1 MLSEYVPFKHFIAD
15 CISLNG
21 HLNPLVQLLHL
32 VSPVLE
38 YVPRV
43 HSTGDTD
50 LLRQLSKRNFT
61 FRVILQIVLSYCTTV
76 HLQMYEFFLLQLL
89 LFHGP

>member
-1 MLSEYVPFKHFIAD
+1 MLSEYVPFKHIIAE

-32 VSPVLE
+32 VSPTLE
-38 YVPRV
+38 YVPGV

-50 LLRQLSKRNFT
+50 
-61 FRVILQIVLSYCTTV
+61 
-76 HLQMYEFFLLQLL
+76 
-89 LFHGP
+89 

>member
-1 MLSEYVPFKHFIAD
+1 MLHSTGPSSIFGQENPAGHVLHSVDFVLSEYVPFKHIIAE

-32 VSPVLE
+32 VSPTLE
-38 YVPRV
+38 YVPGV

-50 LLRQLSKRNFT
+50 LLRQLFKRK
-61 FRVILQIVLSYCTTV
+61 IKSYSS
-76 HLQMYEFFLLQLL
+76 
-89 LFHGP
+89 